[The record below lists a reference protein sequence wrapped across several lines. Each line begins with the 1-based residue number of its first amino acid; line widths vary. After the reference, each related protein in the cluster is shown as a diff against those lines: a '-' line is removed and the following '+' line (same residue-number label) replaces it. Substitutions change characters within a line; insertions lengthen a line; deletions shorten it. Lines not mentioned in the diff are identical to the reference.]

1 MMSETERPSDNA
13 PNPLAG
19 DTATGKYPMPE
30 EQWARIDRDYT
41 YHPPKGDQ
49 PERYL
54 FLREAARNLFVHI
67 CTNTPPNCRDQSL
80 ALTHLETVVFYANAA
95 IARYE

>member
-1 MMSETERPSDNA
+1 MSENDEAAKQA
-13 PNPLAG
+13 PMIG
-19 DTATGKYPMPE
+19 GGIEVKYPLTE
-30 EQWARIDRDYT
+30 EQWTRIDRDYT
-41 YHPPKGDQ
+41 YHPPKEDQ

-54 FLREAARNLFVHI
+54 SIREAARDLFIHI
-67 CTNTPPNCRDQSL
+67 CTNTPPCRDQSL